1 MSETNPK
8 PITHKIRW
16 IVVQRLLKPETLA
29 EGKDRLSTEIRLFKI
44 LEKMGYDDPDFWLT
58 INLGFKIRSIGWL
71 KNDGQEQLKQAWG
84 SYQVFK
90 KQKEELD
97 KKNKE
102 RIIGKMQEVNLAQKN
117 IIRPNVKKTIK
128 KLTLIDL
135 LDEKEL

>member
-97 KKNKE
+97 KKNRE

>member
-16 IVVQRLLKPETLA
+16 IVVQRLLRPETLA

-102 RIIGKMQEVNLAQKN
+102 RIISKMQEVNLAQKN